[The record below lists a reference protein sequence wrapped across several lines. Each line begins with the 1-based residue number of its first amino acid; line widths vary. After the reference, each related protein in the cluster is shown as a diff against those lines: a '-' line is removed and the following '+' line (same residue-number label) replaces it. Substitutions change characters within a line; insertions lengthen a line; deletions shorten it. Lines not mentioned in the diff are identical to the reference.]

1 MIQSFAD
8 PGSEDLYEGRETK
21 RAERTCPRALWP
33 VVGRKLDQLDA
44 AQELVDLRLPPG
56 NRLEAL
62 TGDRRGQYSI
72 RVNQQYRICFR
83 WTDAGPADVQI
94 TDYH

>member
-8 PGSEDLYEGRETK
+8 PGSEDVYEGRDTK
-21 RAERTCPRALWP
+21 RAARSCPRALWP
-33 VVGRKLDQLDA
+33 VAGRKMDQLDA
-44 AQELVDLRLPPG
+44 AQELTDLRLPPG

-62 TGDRRGQYSI
+62 SGDRSGQYSI
-72 RVNQQYRICFR
+72 RVNQRYRICFR
-83 WTDAGPADVQI
+83 WTDAGPADVEI